1 MVNNSTNINKMN
13 SYLSFQIIEHIK
25 DHDIIMKLQIQVLAW
40 GSHKIVVWLIPTL
53 PFDNWM
59 SNSNTDITKQFKKN
73 AQICKSKRQIFNGQH
88 KITNTQ
94 KTKDWAT
101 QTPLTIGNDM
111 NSDASLESAVRTSLI
126 PLHGRRSWE
135 QLSSPLWKV
144 EGGKPN
150 FAPSPLVLERQLT
163 SICSSSIIQMVYKEL
178 KWKI

>member
-1 MVNNSTNINKMN
+1 MN

-40 GSHKIVVWLIPTL
+40 GSHTIVVWLIPTL

-94 KTKDWAT
+94 KTKD
-101 QTPLTIGNDM
+101 
-111 NSDASLESAVRTSLI
+111 
-126 PLHGRRSWE
+126 
-135 QLSSPLWKV
+135 
-144 EGGKPN
+144 
-150 FAPSPLVLERQLT
+150 
-163 SICSSSIIQMVYKEL
+163 
-178 KWKI
+178 